1 MKNIAKIIIGVGILF
16 LLIGVA
22 SAINLDD
29 FKAPATFGKF
39 NGGQSIN
46 EVDSRLRIT
55 VYDFDAA
62 EYSSDEDFD
71 VTPLENNTYKVYDKT
86 MKSYGVQEKINKD
99 GKDFTV
105 YISGKTDFGNLQGFL
120 NQFNKENNVE
130 PVGI

>member
-1 MKNIAKIIIGVGILF
+1 MKNITKIIIGIGILL

-22 SAINLDD
+22 SAVELDD

-46 EVDSRLRIT
+46 EVDSSIRIT

-105 YISGKTDFGNLQGFL
+105 YIFGKTDFDNLQGFL

-130 PVGI
+130 PIGV

>member
-46 EVDSRLRIT
+46 EVDSSIRIT

>member
-46 EVDSRLRIT
+46 EVDSSIRIT

-105 YISGKTDFGNLQGFL
+105 YISGKTDFGHLQGFL

>member
-1 MKNIAKIIIGVGILF
+1 MKNMTKIIIGIGILL
-16 LLIGVA
+16 LLIGVT
-22 SAINLDD
+22 SAVELDD

-46 EVDSRLRIT
+46 EVDSSIRMI

-62 EYSSDEDFD
+62 DYSSDEDFD
-71 VTPLENNTYKVYDKT
+71 VTPLENNTYKVYDRT

-105 YISGKTDFGNLQGFL
+105 YIFGKTDFENLQGFL

-130 PVGI
+130 PVEI

>member
-1 MKNIAKIIIGVGILF
+1 MTKIIIGIGILL
-16 LLIGVA
+16 LLIGVT
-22 SAINLDD
+22 SAVELDD

-46 EVDSRLRIT
+46 EVDSSIRMI

-62 EYSSDEDFD
+62 DYSSDEDFD
-71 VTPLENNTYKVYDKT
+71 VTPLENNTYKVYDRT

-105 YISGKTDFGNLQGFL
+105 YIFGKTDFENLQGFL

-130 PVGI
+130 PVEI

>member
-1 MKNIAKIIIGVGILF
+1 MKNITKIIIGIGILL

-22 SAINLDD
+22 SAVELDD

-46 EVDSRLRIT
+46 EVDSSIRIT

-62 EYSSDEDFD
+62 DYSNDEDFD

-105 YISGKTDFGNLQGFL
+105 YISGKTDFENLQGFL
-120 NQFNKENNVE
+120 NQFNKENNLE
-130 PVGI
+130 PVEI